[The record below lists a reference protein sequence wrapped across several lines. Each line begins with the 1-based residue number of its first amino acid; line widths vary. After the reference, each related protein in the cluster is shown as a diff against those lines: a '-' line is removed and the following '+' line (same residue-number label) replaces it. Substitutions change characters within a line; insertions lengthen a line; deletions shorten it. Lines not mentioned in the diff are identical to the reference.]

1 MKRYELASGI
11 FFTLL
16 ALVQLTRILLA
27 WPVQLAGI
35 QIPIWVSAV
44 ACFIAIKWWDASDEW
59 ILDFQ
64 RFENELRH
72 ARRNL
77 GDTAT
82 LYYPWH
88 PDD

>member
-44 ACFIAIKWWDASDEW
+44 ACFIASAFAVWAFRSAASRTRP
-59 ILDFQ
+59 L
-64 RFENELRH
+64 
-72 ARRNL
+72 
-77 GDTAT
+77 
-82 LYYPWH
+82 
-88 PDD
+88 